1 MARLKILS
9 CGAHA
14 SIQDFGRPGYLAQGL
29 SKSGAADC
37 LALEEGA
44 VLLGQVSG
52 DGALEMAGFGG
63 VFQAQG
69 DMKIALTGAPMKAE
83 LDGTPLAWNAA
94 HHLPDGAILRLG
106 GVQAGTY
113 AYLSVG
119 GGFDTEVFLKAR
131 AAHHAIG
138 IGEALVAGGT
148 LPIGP
153 DENPFISQKLDV
165 EDRFQGGCVHIV
177 ASVQTDLF
185 SLAERARFENTI
197 FTRDIRANRM
207 GIKLDFEGAPF
218 QISNQLKILS
228 EIIVPGDIQMTGD
241 GRPFVL
247 MPECQSTG
255 GYPRIGTVLPSD
267 LPKIAQ
273 ASLDAT
279 ITFKFLSIE
288 QALEYQ
294 NQYTE
299 RVSQL
304 SDRLH
309 PLLQDPYKLPNLL
322 SLQLIGGVVSAFD
335 AGDTNQ

>member
-9 CGAHA
+9 CGDHA
-14 SIQDFGRPGYLAQGL
+14 SIQDFGRPGYLTQGL

-52 DGALEMAGFGG
+52 DGVLEMAGFGG
-63 VFQAQG
+63 VFQAEG
-69 DMKIALTGAPMKAE
+69 DIKIALTGAPMNAD

-94 HHLPDGAILRLG
+94 HHLPDGAVLRLG
-106 GVQAGTY
+106 GVRAGTY
-113 AYLSVG
+113 AYLSVA
-119 GGFDTEVFLKAR
+119 GGFDTSVFLKAR

-138 IGEALVAGGT
+138 IGEAVVAGGT
-148 LPIGP
+148 LPISP
-153 DENPFISQKLDV
+153 HQKPFISQKLDV
-165 EDRFQGGCVHIV
+165 DDRFQGGCIHIV

-185 SLAERARFENTI
+185 SSIELARFENTI

-207 GIKLDFEGAPF
+207 GVKLDFEGAPF
-218 QISNQLKILS
+218 QVSNQLKILS

-273 ASLDAT
+273 AGLDAA
-279 ITFKFLSIE
+279 ITFRFLSLE
-288 QALEYQ
+288 QALEYE
-294 NQYTE
+294 NRHIE

-304 SDRLH
+304 SNRLH
-309 PLLQDPYKLPNLL
+309 PLLQDPYKMSNLL

-335 AGDTNQ
+335 TGDTK

>member
-1 MARLKILS
+1 MAWLKILS
-9 CGAHA
+9 CGVHA

-69 DMKIALTGAPMKAE
+69 DIKIALTGAPMNADI
-83 LDGTPLAWNAA
+83 DGMPLAWNAA

-106 GVQAGTY
+106 GVRAGTY

-131 AAHHAIG
+131 AAHRASG

-153 DENPFISQKLDV
+153 YQKPYIGQKLDV
-165 EDRFQGGCVHIV
+165 EDRCQGGCVHVV

-185 SLAERARFENTI
+185 NPADLARFENTI
-197 FTRDIRANRM
+197 FTRSIRANRM
-207 GIKLDFEGAPF
+207 GVKLDFVGAPF
-218 QISNQLKILS
+218 QISNQLKIVS
-228 EIIVPGDIQMTGD
+228 EMSVPGDIQMTGD
-241 GRPFVL
+241 GHPFVL

-255 GYPRIGTVLPSD
+255 GYPRIATVLPSD

-273 ASLDAT
+273 AGLDVA
-279 ITFKFLSIE
+279 ITFRFLSLQ
-288 QALEYQ
+288 QALKYE
-294 NQYTE
+294 NRHSE

-304 SDRLH
+304 ADRLH
-309 PLLQDPYKLPNLL
+309 PLLQDPYKINNLL
-322 SLQLIGGVVSAFD
+322 SFQLIGGVVSAFD
-335 AGDTNQ
+335 AGVTK

>member
-138 IGEALVAGGT
+138 IGEALV
-148 LPIGP
+148 
-153 DENPFISQKLDV
+153 Q
-165 EDRFQGGCVHIV
+165 V
-177 ASVQTDLF
+177 ALCRS
-185 SLAERARFENTI
+185 AR
-197 FTRDIRANRM
+197 TR
-207 GIKLDFEGAPF
+207 
-218 QISNQLKILS
+218 
-228 EIIVPGDIQMTGD
+228 T
-241 GRPFVL
+241 
-247 MPECQSTG
+247 
-255 GYPRIGTVLPSD
+255 
-267 LPKIAQ
+267 
-273 ASLDAT
+273 
-279 ITFKFLSIE
+279 
-288 QALEYQ
+288 
-294 NQYTE
+294 
-299 RVSQL
+299 
-304 SDRLH
+304 
-309 PLLQDPYKLPNLL
+309 PLLAKNWM
-322 SLQLIGGVVSAFD
+322 
-335 AGDTNQ
+335 